1 MPVTIQLI
9 CVFPSNW
16 AGLCKS
22 CHMHRGVIIT
32 SNMNECTQLSE
43 QQHGLLSMC
52 RHLGCGAGRCR
63 DSRSPSVL
71 QNSPGAF
78 STMLRD
84 TSPCQGLALPLPSQ
98 DTAEQMD
105 WLLIGRWQIR
115 LLLGNKFELR
125 HDTFLNKNASVRYK
139 GEAIIER
146 TVITEMIGQLH
157 KCWSN
162 EC

>member
-1 MPVTIQLI
+1 MPVQLI
-9 CVFPSNW
+9 FVFASIR

-22 CHMHRGVIIT
+22 CHMHRGCMNT
-32 SNMNECTQLSE
+32 SSTNECTQPSE
-43 QQHGLLSMC
+43 QQRWLLCMC
-52 RHLGCGAGRCR
+52 RHLGRGAAT
-63 DSRSPSVL
+63 SRNSISPSGL
-71 QNSPGAF
+71 QNSPRAF

-98 DTAEQMD
+98 DTAQQMD
-105 WLLIGRWQIR
+105 WLLMGRWQIR
-115 LLLGNKFELR
+115 LLLGNKFELC
-125 HDTFLNKNASVRYK
+125 HDTFHDKNASVRYK
-139 GEAIIER
+139 GEAIIKR